1 MKPIDSKKLLEAAKN
16 GNVDPK
22 SVMRAAYTK
31 SILGA
36 IQRNVGTKP
45 DFEIDDRE
53 PMDRVADELARF
65 TDAVRELNQAQAATL
80 AEALSMLMTAVQSV
94 AKASGNAVPVQVD
107 IADSRPRAWE
117 VTVTGRDRAGHI
129 ETVQVSAKHREK
141 MN

>member
-45 DFEIDDRE
+45 DFELDDRE
-53 PMDRVADELARF
+53 PMDRVADELSKF
-65 TDAVRELNQAQAATL
+65 TAAVRELGQAQAATL
-80 AEALSMLMTAVQSV
+80 AEALAMLVAAVQSV
-94 AKASGNAVPVQVD
+94 ATSSTAPVQVD

-129 ETVQVSAKHREK
+129 ETVQVSAKNREK

>member
-1 MKPIDSKKLLEAAKN
+1 MKPIERKKLIEAAKS
-16 GNVDPK
+16 GNADKKLVAQ
-22 SVMRAAYTK
+22 VMMGTVPAEKPAA
-31 SILGA
+31 
-36 IQRNVGTKP
+36 Q
-45 DFEIDDRE
+45 IDDRE

-65 TDAVRELNQAQAATL
+65 TDAVQELTRAQATAMAGALKQMLAAVEAIATNKDK
-80 AEALSMLMTAVQSV
+80 ALQPMKLD
-94 AKASGNAVPVQVD
+94 PVQID